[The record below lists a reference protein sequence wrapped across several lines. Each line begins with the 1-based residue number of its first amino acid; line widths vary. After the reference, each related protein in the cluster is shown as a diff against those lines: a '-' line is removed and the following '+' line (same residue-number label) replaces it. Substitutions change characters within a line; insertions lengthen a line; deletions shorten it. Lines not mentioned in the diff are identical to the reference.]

1 MSANKLPVYTSRTV
15 DSLAA
20 SSNDLSIPIS
30 DGAYA
35 DYGFDPVIYA
45 FNCSPTPTTEQFSHL
60 RERYREILSQTD
72 GIEKL
77 NSSVRQKKLLDI
89 LGEGFEWVRNTSN
102 LI

>member
-1 MSANKLPVYTSRTV
+1 MSTNKLPVYTGRTV

-20 SSNDLSIPIS
+20 TSNDLSIPIS
-30 DGAYA
+30 RGAYA

-45 FNCSPTPTTEQFSHL
+45 FNYSPTPTTEQLSHL
-60 RERYREILSQTD
+60 RERYREILSQNN
-72 GIEKL
+72 EKNKL
-77 NSSVRQKKLLDI
+77 HTAVRQKKLLDI